1 MNQDY
6 NPFDPE
12 KNSAVSDNR
21 PSEQKDSAAQAPAE
35 NAAAPAES
43 THQNASPSG
52 NEAYDRLM
60 RSNGYSDAWQ
70 QPEQNQA
77 AGSNAAGTS
86 QATNPNAAGSAR
98 GSGFNPSGAQQAPGY
113 GQPGFGYQQQ
123 QNGYYRQ
130 NHQAYGAGPGAA
142 YGAPYTQGAYGYG
155 GYQQPAG
162 MQYRPAQ
169 QSKPPKQKK
178 YATRAGLV
186 WTLVICLL
194 FSAICGGA
202 GFVVGTMIGKGTGI
216 PGIISGGGTV
226 NINNYTSEP
235 PASSKADGS
244 VAGVVSAVS
253 ESVVE
258 ISTETVSTGSSYG
271 QYITSGAGSGVII
284 DQQGY
289 IITCNHV
296 IEGASKITVKLTT
309 GKVYEASIVGS
320 DSETD
325 IAVIK
330 IDAGSDTL
338 KAVEFADS
346 DSLVVGQEIVVIGN
360 PLGSLGGSVTNGIIS
375 ATDREIEIEGQMYT
389 LLQTNAAINP
399 GNSGGGMFDMNGRL
413 IGIVNAKSSGSDIE
427 GLGFAIPSKNA
438 QDVASQLIAYGYI
451 KGRVKIGIQCFEIQ
465 SQEDYM
471 KYWKYSQYITD
482 YGVYIAEA
490 ENPDFE
496 TGDRIIAFDGTQIS
510 TFSDLK
516 ALLSKCEVGQKVT
529 ITVSRLNAAT
539 GKSQLMQIETELT
552 EKTPD

>member
-6 NPFDPE
+6 NPLHPE
-12 KNSAVSDNR
+12 NGSAEPENR
-21 PSEQKDSAAQAPAE
+21 SSEQNAAGTQTPAE
-35 NAAAPAES
+35 NTGAFTENTQS
-43 THQNASPSG
+43 DTSSG

-70 QPEQNQA
+70 QPEQNQPPKN
-77 AGSNAAGTS
+77 NAAGAS
-86 QATNPNAAGSAR
+86 QGAGYNPT
-98 GSGFNPSGAQQAPGY
+98 PSGTQQAPDG
-113 GQPGFGYQQQ
+113 GQQG
-123 QNGYYRQ
+123 YRQ
-130 NHQAYGAGPGAA
+130 GGQNYHAYGAAPNAP
-142 YGAPYTQGAYGYG
+142 YGAPYAPGGYGYGGYGYG
-155 GYQQPAG
+155 GYQQQPAG
-162 MQYRPAQ
+162 AQYRPAQ
-169 QSKPPKQKK
+169 QQRPPKQKK

-194 FSAICGGA
+194 FSALCGGA
-202 GFVVGTMIGKGTGI
+202 GFVAGAMMGKGTSI

-235 PASSKADGS
+235 AAPSKADGT
-244 VAGVVSAVS
+244 VAGVVAAVS

-258 ISTETVSTGSSYG
+258 ISTETVSTGISYG

-284 DQQGY
+284 DTQGY

-309 GKVYEASIVGS
+309 GKDYEASVVGS

-346 DSLVVGQEIVVIGN
+346 DSLIVGQEIVVIGN

-375 ATDREIEIEGQMYT
+375 ATGREIEIEGQMYT

-438 QDVASQLIAYGYI
+438 QNVASQLIAYGYI
-451 KGRVKIGIQCFEIQ
+451 KGRVKIGIQCFEVQ

-471 KYWKYSQYITD
+471 KYWKYSKYITD

-490 ENPDFE
+490 ENKSFE
-496 TGDRIIAFDGTQIS
+496 TGDRIVAFDGTEIS